1 MQRVGKRDEAGVAWR
16 FVDQSHGNLAVFS
29 TSEGIVFFH
38 LGAAYERIVFEQ
50 MEEAFKDSNI
60 TSSQSL
66 LFPESLELDG
76 IDQEESTKLLGPT
89 SFRWIYF
96 GRIRPQF
103 FRIEGCPHWLDP
115 ETALQFL
122 KDFLEIARE
131 SGGDLNPEKFSQEA
145 LIRMTTSQRVSQ
157 KRYSDQEI
165 IRLAETLLSCKNPYI
180 CPKGKPTFYEV
191 PKRDMENK
199 LQRKL

>member
-1 MQRVGKRDEAGVAWR
+1 
-16 FVDQSHGNLAVFS
+16 
-29 TSEGIVFFH
+29 
-38 LGAAYERIVFEQ
+38 

-76 IDQEESTKLLGPT
+76 IDQKNLLNCLDQLRSVGFILEE
-89 SFRWIYF
+89 F
-96 GRIRPQF
+96 GRNF

-131 SGGDLNPEKFSQEA
+131 SGGDLDPEKFSQEA